1 MTIRPNAN
9 DRTPGTQNSNAAGTP
24 QNRQNPAI
32 LMQLA
37 FAFTQ
42 TKILHSAVELDL
54 FTLLDEGVNT
64 AAEIAQAAKA
74 NERGV
79 RMLLNALTGLKVID
93 KSGERY
99 TLTDAAR
106 TFLSKK
112 SPAYM
117 GDWVLHMEQLNEP
130 WDHLT
135 EIVRTGKPARNVTSE
150 KHGAEFFSKFV
161 GSLYVMGKPGADA
174 AARSIVENRRGLK
187 VLDIGAGSG
196 VWGIAFAQ
204 CDPEAR
210 VTVADFPQVIEVTK
224 RFVADNGLTN
234 RFDYL
239 PGDFRE
245 SDFGEA
251 KFDVATLG
259 HIVHSEGERQ
269 SKQLFRKIRRALKP
283 GGRLVIGEFL
293 ADDERKE
300 DVFALLFAI
309 NMLVNTEE
317 GDTFSASEIQQWL
330 REAGFAETELLQ
342 APSPSPLLIGKVA
355 AAKAGEKAA

>member
-1 MTIRPNAN
+1 MHL
-9 DRTPGTQNSNAAGTP
+9 S
-24 QNRQNPAI
+24 
-32 LMQLA
+32 
-37 FAFTQ
+37 FAFSQ
-42 TKILHSAVELDL
+42 TKILRTAIELEL
-54 FTLLDEGVNT
+54 FTLMDEGQNT
-64 AAEIAQAAKA
+64 AADIARTAKA

-79 RMLLNALTGLKVID
+79 RMLLNALSGLKVIEKNGD
-93 KSGERY
+93 RY
-99 TLTDAAR
+99 TLTEAAR

-112 SPAYM
+112 SPAYL
-117 GDWVLHMEQLNEP
+117 GDWVLHMEEMNEP
-130 WDHLT
+130 WDRLT

-150 KHGAEFFSKFV
+150 KHGGEFFSKFV

-174 AARSIVENRRGLK
+174 AAGAIVGNRRGLR

-204 CDPEAR
+204 RDPEAR

-224 RFVADNGLTN
+224 RFVARNGLTD

-239 PGDFRE
+239 PGDFRQ

-251 KFDVATLG
+251 KFDVAALG

-269 SKQLFRKIRRALKP
+269 SKELFRKIRKALKP
-283 GGRLVIGEFL
+283 GGQLVIGEFL
-293 ADDERKE
+293 ADDERRE
-300 DVFALLFAI
+300 DVFALIFAL

-317 GDTFSASEIQQWL
+317 GDTFSAREIQQWL
-330 REAGFAETELLQ
+330 RETGFDDTEVLQ